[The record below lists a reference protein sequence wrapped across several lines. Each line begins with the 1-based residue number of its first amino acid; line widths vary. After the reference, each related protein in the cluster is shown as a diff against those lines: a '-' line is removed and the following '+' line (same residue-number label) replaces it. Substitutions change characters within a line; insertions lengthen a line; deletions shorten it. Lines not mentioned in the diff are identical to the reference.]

1 MKLMCV
7 GMAAAA
13 VLAMAATVDAAAKKG
28 GQPKT
33 HVELGRVKWLRDFDA
48 AKAAAR
54 KTGKPIM
61 ILFDEVPGCGGC
73 KQFGQRVL
81 SHPLVV
87 DAAENAFVPLAIRN
101 NSKGDA
107 DAKIVKQFGMPRWAY
122 PEVRFLDPNNPTPSG
137 DLVPR
142 QKLGWQTNDLPARMI
157 AALRQAGRDVPTYL
171 ATLETPE
178 KTETACFSMYCY
190 WTGEKNLSGI
200 DGVLGTTIGW
210 LDRKEVIELTYDPNK
225 VDFETLAKV
234 AKKSCGRKV
243 GVFARSKDQLTA
255 AKKLDMPAKLSDKKV
270 DTKRTL
276 QEHGLLRYPEY
287 WFLPLSEGQATRLN
301 WLAYQRKPD
310 KMDAALSPTQK
321 ALKKRIAAAAKP
333 MGTGYRAS
341 KVMLKGCGRPGRTFT
356 ATVAYQSKLEEFLA
370 ESEKERAGKGEE
382 EQGAP

>member
-1 MKLMCV
+1 MKLMRV
-7 GMAAAA
+7 GMVAVA
-13 VLAMAATVDAAAKKG
+13 VLAMAATLSAAD
-28 GQPKT
+28 KT
-33 HVELGRVKWLRDFDA
+33 CDSNGPVELGRVKWLRDFDA
-48 AKAAAR
+48 AKTAAR

-73 KQFGQRVL
+73 KRFGQRVL

-107 DAKIVKQFGMPRWAY
+107 DAKIVKKFKMPRWAY

-142 QKLGWQTNDLPARMI
+142 SKHGWRTNDLPARMI
-157 AALRQAGRDVPTYL
+157 AALRKAGKEVPSYL
-171 ATLETPE
+171 ASLEMPE
-178 KTETACFSMYCY
+178 KTETACFSMFCY

-200 DGVLGTTIGW
+200 DGVVGTTIGW
-210 LDRKEVIELTYDPNK
+210 LGGKEVIELTYDPNK

-255 AKKLDMPAKLSDKKV
+255 AKKLDMPAKLSDSDV
-270 DTKRTL
+270 STKRTL

-287 WFLPLSEGQATRLN
+287 WFLPLSERQATRLN
-301 WLAYQRKPD
+301 WLAYQRKPG
-310 KMDAALSPTQK
+310 KMEAVLSPTQK

-341 KVMLKGCGRPGRTFT
+341 KVMLMGCGRPGRTFT
-356 ATVAYQSKLEEFLA
+356 GTVAYQSKLEQFLA
-370 ESEKERAGKGEE
+370 ESEKGRHSKGE
-382 EQGAP
+382 QDAP